1 MNSTIILNLMLW
13 PSLIGFIINGIFG
26 SRMSKNLVGLIACA
40 GPLTSFVATVIAFFS
55 FRDTSTIVD
64 LYTWFQFTKNIYVGF
79 TFNID
84 NLSMLMMFIVS
95 GVGTLI
101 HIYSIGYMHE
111 DKGFWRFMAYL
122 NLFLFS
128 MIILVL
134 ANNLPLLFA
143 GWEGVGLCSFLLI
156 GFWFSNDE
164 YNAAAKK
171 AFVMNRI
178 GDLGFILAV
187 FLIAKTYDT
196 LDFKLLTQKFLESGL
211 NTPVN
216 IWITIL
222 LFVGV
227 TGKSAQL
234 PLFTWLPDAMAG
246 PTPVSALIHAAT
258 MVTAGVYLVARMF
271 AIFDMTPFTQ
281 QIIVYIGLAT
291 AFIAATIA
299 LKQNDIKKV
308 LAYSTVSQLGYMVVA
323 LGCGAYIT
331 AIFHV
336 MTHAFF
342 KALLFLSAGSVIHG
356 LGGEQNI
363 ANMGGLK
370 SKMKWTHL
378 VFLIGTLAI
387 VGFPPL
393 AGFFSK
399 DEILAVAF
407 SKNIPVF
414 IGLGLCSVFTAWYM
428 FRLYFSTFQ
437 GEYRG
442 DHHKWDHAHE
452 SPMIM
457 LFPLFVLAILS
468 IIGGFF
474 GMPEVISEHHA
485 IDSFLKPSIFSKNVF
500 HVSHTFDYM
509 LWTLTVL
516 VLALVMYL
524 TYKRY
529 TAKSKSAYDAQSE
542 GIEKVLSN
550 KYWLDEIYELIIIK
564 PLRILSD
571 WFNRVFERVGI
582 DDVIQSPGFVLQRA
596 AKGLGIL
603 QSGSISYYILSMI
616 IGFIIFFLMFIKK

>member
-1 MNSTIILNLMLW
+1 
-13 PSLIGFIINGIFG
+13 
-26 SRMSKNLVGLIACA
+26 
-40 GPLTSFVATVIAFFS
+40 
-55 FRDTSTIVD
+55 
-64 LYTWFQFTKNIYVGF
+64 
-79 TFNID
+79 
-84 NLSMLMMFIVS
+84 
-95 GVGTLI
+95 
-101 HIYSIGYMHE
+101 
-111 DKGFWRFMAYL
+111 
-122 NLFLFS
+122 
-128 MIILVL
+128 
-134 ANNLPLLFA
+134 
-143 GWEGVGLCSFLLI
+143 
-156 GFWFSNDE
+156 
-164 YNAAAKK
+164 
-171 AFVMNRI
+171 
-178 GDLGFILAV
+178 
-187 FLIAKTYDT
+187 
-196 LDFKLLTQKFLESGL
+196 LD
-211 NTPVN
+211 
-216 IWITIL
+216 
-222 LFVGV
+222 
-227 TGKSAQL
+227 
-234 PLFTWLPDAMAG
+234 
-246 PTPVSALIHAAT
+246 
-258 MVTAGVYLVARMF
+258 
-271 AIFDMTPFTQ
+271 
-281 QIIVYIGLAT
+281 
-291 AFIAATIA
+291 
-299 LKQNDIKKV
+299 
-308 LAYSTVSQLGYMVVA
+308 
-323 LGCGAYIT
+323 
-331 AIFHV
+331 
-336 MTHAFF
+336 
-342 KALLFLSAGSVIHG
+342 
-356 LGGEQNI
+356 GEQNI